1 MSATSTVNEIFCIS
15 EESPRYSDTALEI
28 HDTLINLIQKIEVLL
43 YTPKGSLLC
52 QPDFGINLE
61 KYIFETN
68 VSSDYIKNEINMQLW
83 KYVLSGDDNQ
93 YPVSCNVNFY
103 EKSVDSS
110 FMCVVDI
117 YIGEYNVTS
126 YAF

>member
-1 MSATSTVNEIFCIS
+1 MGQQINEIFCIS

-28 HDTLINLIQKIEVLL
+28 HDKLVNIIQKIEIML
-43 YTPKGSLLC
+43 YTPKGSLLA
-52 QPDFGINLE
+52 QPDFGVDLE

-68 VSSDYIKNEINMQLW
+68 VSADFIRNEINMQIW
-83 KYVLSGDDNQ
+83 KYVMSSEDSQ
-93 YPVSCNVNFY
+93 YNVLCDVNFY
-103 EKSVDSS
+103 ERTVESS

-117 YIGEYNVTS
+117 IINDYAVTS

>member
-1 MSATSTVNEIFCIS
+1 MPATVNEVFCIS

-28 HDTLINLIQKIEVLL
+28 HDKLINLIQKIEVLL

-52 QPDFGINLE
+52 QPDFGVNLE
-61 KYIFETN
+61 KYIFETK
-68 VSSDYIKNEINMQLW
+68 VSADYIKNEINMQLW
-83 KYVLSGDDNQ
+83 KYVLSSEDNQ
-93 YPVSCNVNFY
+93 FPVTCDVNFY
-103 EKSVDSS
+103 ERTRESS

-117 YIGEYNVTS
+117 YIGDYPITS